1 MAKIIPVLD
10 PNGFVSDLIIKVDQ
24 AMSNFYIT
32 LRSQSDSYRGQLV
45 SLSDLVRTYGDQPRQ
60 LQERTRELLQ
70 TYFDRQFDEATLNVK
85 AAEIGGSGID
95 LQIYA
100 ILRDGTNEVN
110 IAHSVTA
117 ANSRIKSI
125 IDLQNEG
132 KAIVFADLQN

>member
-32 LRSQSDSYRGQLV
+32 LRSQTDSYRGNLV
-45 SLSDLVRTYGDQPRQ
+45 SLADLIREFGDNPRQ
-60 LQERTRELLQ
+60 LKEQATIILQ
-70 TYFDRQFDEATLNVK
+70 GYFDRQFDEATLNIK
-85 AAEIGGSGID
+85 AVDTPGSGID

-100 ILRDGTNEVN
+100 ILRDGNNEVN

-117 ANSRIKSI
+117 ANSRIKAI
-125 IDLQNEG
+125 IDLQNDG
-132 KAIVFADLQN
+132 KEIINADLFT